1 MLIED
6 EIRSEKYD
14 LSKYPN
20 FSDLQNSNISP
31 LLLRLLSLIIKSVKS
46 ECRVL
51 SLAFGIT
58 AAARP
63 KSFISPILLAI
74 SLYINT
80 KLESRELVNILSIL
94 SFADDYKEVLR
105 LSDALLPTQEKDYDW
120 EGALVNFALDN
131 ADINTRTLTGHN
143 TWHALGGIASKTPA
157 GEHVEPTIQR
167 STKIRCAID
176 AGMFGEIALKHYR
189 KPAIRGLKTF

>member
-1 MLIED
+1 MPI
-6 EIRSEKYD
+6 Y
-14 LSKYPN
+14 Y
-20 FSDLQNSNISP
+20 
-31 LLLRLLSLIIKSVKS
+31 SLI
-46 ECRVL
+46 
-51 SLAFGIT
+51 A
-58 AAARP
+58 
-63 KSFISPILLAI
+63 SFIPYHQKCQKWTSRSQPGPWNNRCSTVKIIISTILLTI

-80 KLESRELVNILSIL
+80 KLESRELVDILSSL

-105 LSDALLPTQEKDYDW
+105 LSDALLPTQEKDYNW

-167 STKIRCAID
+167 STKIRCATD
-176 AGMFGEIALKHYR
+176 AGMFGEIALKVFE
-189 KPAIRGLKTF
+189 ASKTF